1 MRICFYCPLHEF
13 KPKGNVLQ
21 FFIMLRALDRKIDN
35 LPASEQKKYT
45 FDCVLPFSFRNGTG
59 GFRFHHVQFIH
70 ADDPTTKIISLDQKK
85 AYDFVLVRGRNDAH
99 KLLQYKDSLSKKLL
113 YLATQYNLQDPYI
126 MSRTDYLFRNSRMI
140 FFQTEPNAERYR
152 QYQLNKGSYSTQ
164 ELDRKIKVLPQFVE
178 HSKEEIQ
185 KRNEDDPLHLIMAGV
200 IRPRYG
206 LSVAV
211 KAIQLIRKQHPRARL
226 RVLYPS
232 IVGKYRKRAV
242 QLLRTP
248 GVSDNGQKS
257 MWKTKKMIV
266 NSGIGLALLFDK
278 TSDQNPSHSY
288 LSRILEYMALGVP
301 VLTTKTIGNV
311 ALLGEQYPL
320 FVISA
325 YDIQHQYQRL
335 CDPDFYQEMSDYV
348 KERGS
353 RFLADNAVEPFWAA
367 LHTEY
372 RLGKK
377 KK

>member
-21 FFIMLRALDRKIDN
+21 FFIMLRALDRKLES
-35 LPASEQKKYT
+35 LPDSEKKKYS
-45 FDCVLPFSFRNGTG
+45 FDCVLPFSFRNGTD
-59 GFRFHHVQFIH
+59 GFHFRHVQFIQ

-85 AYDFVLVRGRNDAH
+85 PYDFILVRGRNDAH
-99 KLLQYKDSLSKKLL
+99 KLLQYKEVLAKKLL

-126 MSRTDYLFRNSRMI
+126 MGKTDYLFRHSRI
-140 FFQTEPNAERYR
+140 VFFQTEPNAERYR
-152 QYQLNKGSYSTQ
+152 QYQLNKGGYSTQ

-178 HSKEEIQ
+178 PSGETAER
-185 KRNEDDPLHLIMAGV
+185 RNPDDPLHLIMAGV

-211 KAIQLIRKQHPRARL
+211 RAVQLIRKQHPGTRL

-232 IVGKYRKRAV
+232 IVGKYRKRAT
-242 QLLRTP
+242 QLLRYP
-248 GVSDNGQKS
+248 GVSDHGQKS

-266 NSGIGLALLFDK
+266 NSGIGLALLYDK

-320 FVISA
+320 FVLNA
-325 YDIQHQYQRL
+325 HDIAMQYRRL
-335 CDPDFYQEMSDYV
+335 CDPVFYQQMSHYV
-348 KERGS
+348 SERGS
-353 RFLADNAVEPFWAA
+353 RFLADNAVEPFWTA

-377 KK
+377 RR